1 VTTSVY
7 LMRGKRNDN
16 SEWMV
21 WESPAPDTL
30 GLYAPVPLLPGSA
43 LVIQQTSGPTP
54 ASLPVPWT
62 AVLAA
67 VTLTTLDDKPA
78 TLLQVAPLGA
88 GTTTYDFTV
97 FTALRDLSLAY
108 AWKVLA
114 VVTSDGVGTVLLHDV
129 VVTPTDPGAP
139 VSIALSLNTGEL
151 LIAVTGAIGD
161 TYDWTIRGAV
171 SYNAPG
177 V

>member
-1 VTTSVY
+1 MTTSVY

-21 WESPAPDTL
+21 WEAPAADTT
-30 GLYAPVPLLPGSA
+30 GIYAPVALLPGSA

-67 VTLTTLDDKPA
+67 LMVTTTDDTPT
-78 TLLQVAPLGA
+78 TLLQAAPVGV
-88 GTTTYDFTV
+88 GTTIYDFTV
-97 FTALRDLSLAY
+97 FCARRDLTLAY
-108 AWKVLA
+108 AWKGIA
-114 VVTSDGVGTVLLHDV
+114 AVTSDGLGTTVLHDAV
-129 VVTPTDPGAP
+129 MVPTDPGAP
-139 VSIALSLNTGEL
+139 VSVALSISSGEL
-151 LIAVTGAIGD
+151 LIEVTGALGD
-161 TYDWTIRGAV
+161 TYDWTVRGAV